1 MDRDDASSCGPRGTA
16 SQSLAAN
23 PPRDVDGTVIP
34 LQSRVEQVA
43 VDKAC
48 GALPSRLNQ
57 QGQVIG
63 HSLNL
68 IYVRFGYE
76 YHLISLRPHL
86 VRLIRTPN
94 TY

>member
-1 MDRDDASSCGPRGTA
+1 ESGGPA
-16 SQSLAAN
+16 PQSLAAN
-23 PPRDVDGTVIP
+23 QPRDVDGTVIP

-43 VDKAC
+43 VDKAR

-63 HSLNL
+63 HSLTL

-76 YHLISLRPHL
+76 YHLTTLRPHL
-86 VRLIRTPN
+86 VRVIDTPGRP
-94 TY
+94 

>member
-1 MDRDDASSCGPRGTA
+1 MDRDDASGGRSGGAAP
-16 SQSLAAN
+16 QSLAAN

-48 GALPSRLNQ
+48 GVLPSRLNQ

-68 IYVRFGYE
+68 IYVEASPRDRGGD
-76 YHLISLRPHL
+76 
-86 VRLIRTPN
+86 
-94 TY
+94 

>member
-1 MDRDDASSCGPRGTA
+1 MDRDDASSDGSGGAAPH
-16 SQSLAAN
+16 SLAAN

-34 LQSRVEQVA
+34 LQSLVEQVA
-43 VDKAC
+43 VDKAH

-57 QGQVIG
+57 QGQVVG

-76 YHLISLRPHL
+76 YHLSTLRPHL
-86 VRLIRTPN
+86 VRVIDPPGGS
-94 TY
+94 